1 LTRGRSGSSGPA
13 AGVKAPW
20 KSITEKPMVK
30 IRDRLTTDSVQKIVM
45 LLLSGAELGNQLIE
59 IFSHLH

>member
-1 LTRGRSGSSGPA
+1 
-13 AGVKAPW
+13 
-20 KSITEKPMVK
+20 MVK